1 MKESKM
7 DVKEWITR
15 YENSIMNTFG
25 TPKTVLTRGA
35 GCFVWDEDGHQYLDL
50 LGGIAVNALGHGHP
64 NIVTALHEQ
73 VETLGHVSNYFA
85 TQPQIEAA
93 ERILSIIEPGGAPQ
107 GSRVFFTNSGT
118 EALEAAFKL
127 ARARGGAA
135 RSRFLALENS
145 FHGRTMGALS
155 LTYKSI
161 FRDPFLP
168 MPAEV
173 DFLPYNIAALER
185 AFDGERGES
194 IAALFIEPIQGEA
207 GVRPISDDFLKVA
220 REVTARAGALLVLDE
235 VQTGMGRTGT
245 WMAHHPSG
253 IIPDVVTLAKGLG
266 AGFPVGA
273 CVALNAEAASV
284 LKPGMHGST
293 FAGNPLAGA
302 SVLAMINT
310 VEEEGL
316 LSNVQ
321 NVGDIWKR
329 EILELEHPLISEVR
343 GRGLLLGI
351 GLRNPLAKPLA
362 DELFKAG
369 FIVNAPD
376 TFTIRLAPP
385 LIINPSQTRMFTQAL
400 PEILDQV
407 QHQADQEI
415 RLGGSRV

>member
-1 MKESKM
+1 M

-93 ERILSIIEPGGAPQ
+93 ERILSIVEPGGAPQ

-127 ARARGGAA
+127 SRARGGVN
-135 RSRFLALENS
+135 RTRFLALENS

-161 FRDPFLP
+161 FRDPFQP

-185 AFDGERGES
+185 AFEGERGNPS
-194 IAALFIEPIQGEA
+194 RRCLSNRF
-207 GVRPISDDFLKVA
+207 KV
-220 REVTARAGALLVLDE
+220 
-235 VQTGMGRTGT
+235 
-245 WMAHHPSG
+245 
-253 IIPDVVTLAKGLG
+253 
-266 AGFPVGA
+266 
-273 CVALNAEAASV
+273 
-284 LKPGMHGST
+284 KPGCVRFLT
-293 FAGNPLAGA
+293 
-302 SVLAMINT
+302 
-310 VEEEGL
+310 
-316 LSNVQ
+316 
-321 NVGDIWKR
+321 
-329 EILELEHPLISEVR
+329 IS
-343 GRGLLLGI
+343 
-351 GLRNPLAKPLA
+351 
-362 DELFKAG
+362 
-369 FIVNAPD
+369 
-376 TFTIRLAPP
+376 
-385 LIINPSQTRMFTQAL
+385 
-400 PEILDQV
+400 
-407 QHQADQEI
+407 
-415 RLGGSRV
+415 SR

>member
-1 MKESKM
+1 
-7 DVKEWITR
+7 
-15 YENSIMNTFG
+15 
-25 TPKTVLTRGA
+25 
-35 GCFVWDEDGHQYLDL
+35 
-50 LGGIAVNALGHGHP
+50 
-64 NIVTALHEQ
+64 
-73 VETLGHVSNYFA
+73 
-85 TQPQIEAA
+85 
-93 ERILSIIEPGGAPQ
+93 
-107 GSRVFFTNSGT
+107 
-118 EALEAAFKL
+118 
-127 ARARGGAA
+127 
-135 RSRFLALENS
+135 
-145 FHGRTMGALS
+145 
-155 LTYKSI
+155 
-161 FRDPFLP
+161 
-168 MPAEV
+168 
-173 DFLPYNIAALER
+173 
-185 AFDGERGES
+185 
-194 IAALFIEPIQGEA
+194 
-207 GVRPISDDFLKVA
+207 
-220 REVTARAGALLVLDE
+220 
-235 VQTGMGRTGT
+235 
-245 WMAHHPSG
+245 
-253 IIPDVVTLAKGLG
+253 
-266 AGFPVGA
+266 
-273 CVALNAEAASV
+273 
-284 LKPGMHGST
+284 MHGST

-407 QHQADQEI
+407 QRQADQEI

>member
-1 MKESKM
+1 MSLVPYLRTSLVKEVKM
-7 DVKEWITR
+7 DVKEWISR

-93 ERILSIIEPGGAPQ
+93 ERILSIVEPGGAPQ

-135 RSRFLALENS
+135 RTRFLALENS

-173 DFLPYNIAALER
+173 DVLPYNIAALER

-245 WMAHHPSG
+245 WMAHHTAG
-253 IIPDVVTLAKGLG
+253 IVPDV
-266 AGFPVGA
+266 
-273 CVALNAEAASV
+273 
-284 LKPGMHGST
+284 
-293 FAGNPLAGA
+293 
-302 SVLAMINT
+302 AMINT

-321 NVGDIWKR
+321 NVGEIWKR
-329 EILELEHPLISEVR
+329 EILALEHPLISEVR

-400 PEILDQV
+400 PEILDRV
-407 QHQADQEI
+407 QRQADEEI
-415 RLGGSRV
+415 RLGVPRV

>member
-1 MKESKM
+1 M
-7 DVKEWITR
+7 
-15 YENSIMNTFG
+15 
-25 TPKTVLTRGA
+25 
-35 GCFVWDEDGHQYLDL
+35 
-50 LGGIAVNALGHGHP
+50 
-64 NIVTALHEQ
+64 
-73 VETLGHVSNYFA
+73 
-85 TQPQIEAA
+85 
-93 ERILSIIEPGGAPQ
+93 
-107 GSRVFFTNSGT
+107 
-118 EALEAAFKL
+118 
-127 ARARGGAA
+127 
-135 RSRFLALENS
+135 
-145 FHGRTMGALS
+145 
-155 LTYKSI
+155 
-161 FRDPFLP
+161 
-168 MPAEV
+168 
-173 DFLPYNIAALER
+173 
-185 AFDGERGES
+185 
-194 IAALFIEPIQGEA
+194 
-207 GVRPISDDFLKVA
+207 RPISDDFLKVA

-253 IIPDVVTLAKGLG
+253 IVPDVVTLAKGLG

-321 NVGDIWKR
+321 NVGEIWKR

-400 PEILDQV
+400 PEILDRV

>member
-1 MKESKM
+1 M

-93 ERILSIIEPGGAPQ
+93 ERILSIVEPGGAPQ

-127 ARARGGAA
+127 ARARGGAN
-135 RSRFLALENS
+135 RNRFLALENS

-161 FRDPFLP
+161 FRDPFQP

-185 AFDGERGES
+185 AFEGARGES
-194 IAALFIEPIQGEA
+194 VAALFIEPIQGEA

-220 REVTARAGALLVLDE
+220 REVTSRAGAMLVLDE

-245 WMAHHPSG
+245 WMAHHSSG
-253 IIPDVVTLAKGLG
+253 IVPDVVTLAKGLG

-310 VEEEGL
+310 VTEEGL

-321 NVGDIWKR
+321 NVGEIWKR

-362 DELFKAG
+362 DELFRA
-369 FIVNAPD
+369 
-376 TFTIRLAPP
+376 
-385 LIINPSQTRMFTQAL
+385 
-400 PEILDQV
+400 
-407 QHQADQEI
+407 
-415 RLGGSRV
+415 